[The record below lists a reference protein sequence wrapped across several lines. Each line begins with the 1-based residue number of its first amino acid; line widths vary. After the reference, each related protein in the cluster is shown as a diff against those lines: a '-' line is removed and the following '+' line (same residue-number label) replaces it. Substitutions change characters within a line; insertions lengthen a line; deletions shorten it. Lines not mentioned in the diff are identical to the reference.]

1 MSEKLGCEV
10 IFLKN
15 SVLFVDDEPLIL
27 GSIRRAVV
35 DENYVPYF
43 TGSAEEALA
52 IMEKT
57 NISVVVTDL
66 RMPTMD
72 GIALLKIAKEKYPDM
87 QKIVLSGYA
96 QLNQVLA
103 SINEGDIQKYITKP
117 WEMGDLLRS
126 IREAVAFY
134 NLIKEK
140 EELAKAL
147 ESSNNAYKN
156 VFKMMDTR
164 LGCFDKDF
172 SSIKEIIMFT
182 FSQVKDPNQSKSVI
196 DLCERLC
203 LAFVNATPSYPVVFN
218 LQEIEDGIFT
228 VLSHVAA
235 TGKLTIDVC
244 DIKCHGNIHFL
255 IFLFEVLAVLLPPHH
270 ILGCKVTT
278 IVIQEEVIVRGD
290 FKVDRNGSCDA
301 IHYLTFLKTLS
312 KRYEHVFS
320 IINNSDHMLIS
331 IEKNYIIQT

>member
-1 MSEKLGCEV
+1 VSEKLGCEV
-10 IFLKN
+10 IVLKN

-43 TGSAEEALA
+43 TGSAQEALA

-140 EELAKAL
+140 EELTKAL

-182 FSQVKDPNQSKSVI
+182 FSKVKDPNQSKAVI

-218 LQEIEDGIFT
+218 LQEIEDGIFR
-228 VLSHVAA
+228 VLSQVAA
-235 TGKLTIDVC
+235 TGKLTIEVC
-244 DIKCHGNIHFL
+244 DIKCHGNFHFL
-255 IFLFEVLAVLLPPHH
+255 IFLFEVLAVLLPHH
-270 ILGCKVTT
+270 ILGCKITGTV
-278 IVIQEEVIVRGD
+278 VQEEVIVHGD
-290 FKVDRNGSCDA
+290 LKVDRNSSCDA

-312 KRYEHVFS
+312 QRYDHVVS
-320 IINNSDHMLIS
+320 IINNPDHMLIS
-331 IEKNYIIQT
+331 LEKNYIIQA